1 MLKKLNNLVQL
12 RILLDLLLP
21 HAIQFRVLHVKLIV
35 LLDLP
40 LPHLFDDLFHV
51 IDVLIA
57 PFSVFPG
64 FFSVV
69 IKGPIGGGHFSVILL
84 GVLSVLRCI

>member
-1 MLKKLNNLVQL
+1 LLKKLNNLVQL

-21 HAIQFRVLHVKLIV
+21 HAIQLIV

-69 IKGPIGGGHFSVILL
+69 IKSPIGGGHFSVILL